1 MRKFA
6 TRDRWTNKED
16 KSTIT
21 SQSTSGKV
29 RKEVAHSKLLR
40 LVEMFVKSYD
50 ELKTCDVV
58 TFIKLIM
65 TFYSRIL
72 NVDNENSSP

>member
-1 MRKFA
+1 M
-6 TRDRWTNKED
+6 D
-16 KSTIT
+16 KQRGQVDNYLSINVRY
-21 SQSTSGKV
+21 KV